1 MRERTNEVEVERD
14 VKVTVSDGTV
24 LLADVYHPVGIDDAP
39 TILERTPYGRVNFA
53 SAMGPEFAARGYRYV
68 LQACRGTD
76 GSGGTHSY
84 FAEAGDGRDTADWI
98 ASQPWFNGSM
108 GTFGGSYMGF
118 TQWALAST
126 KPPHL
131 KAMAVALSTS
141 VRAYSWYPGGSLA
154 LEVIIPW
161 DAGATQF
168 NKQAN
173 GVPTTDISPEGIE
186 RRMAELKAGFDHLP
200 LGEVI
205 HRLTGVDLQLYR
217 DQLAHGGAGDAFW
230 DPVNFRPLLA
240 EWTVPTLLV
249 DGWHDYPLPGVV
261 EDYAVLRA
269 SPAPVHLRIG
279 AGGHLGGGGEGGMT
293 DAPLDWFDTWLLGRE
308 GLLGPTPVKVHVQGE
323 GGHWRDLPDWP
334 PPSEPT
340 RWYLHAGGHL
350 APMPPEAPSEPDRYR
365 YDPADPTP
373 SMGGIGMLTGGTVDN
388 RPLEARPDVLVY
400 TSDELGEPLELV
412 GPVEA
417 ELHVGSSLDHTDF
430 FVRLCDVSPDG
441 RVRQRV
447 RRTAALRPC
456 VHPPEPGRDVHGGG
470 GPVARRSHLRH
481 RSPPAGP
488 GLQWRPPRLR
498 PQSRHRRAAGHGHH
512 PAGRRAGRVPR
523 AGPAV
528 LGDSPALLGLTSRA
542 TWRVG
547 ETVWDRG
554 PHRTFRIL
562 PPEGGRHPRIEDDD
576 HAQLAGGDRSKSA
589 EPTSR

>member
-14 VKVTVSDGTV
+14 VKVTMSDGTV
-24 LLADVYHPVGIDDAP
+24 LLTDIYHPIGVDDAP
-39 TILERTPYGRVNFA
+39 TILERTPYGRANFA

-98 ASQPWFNGSM
+98 ASQPWFNGRM
-108 GTFGGSYMGF
+108 GTFGASYMGF

-126 KPPHL
+126 RPPHL

-173 GVPTTDISPEGIE
+173 AVPTTDISPEGIE

-205 HRLTGVDLQLYR
+205 HRLTGVDLELYR

-240 EWTVPTLLV
+240 GWTVPTLLV

-293 DAPLDWFDTWLLGRE
+293 DAPLEWFDTLLLDRE

-323 GGHWRDLPDWP
+323 GGDWRDLPDWLLPQSRPAGTSMRRAASRPCGRRDRRSPTAIAMILRIRRRRWAASACLPGGPWTTALWRPAPTSSSTP
-334 PPSEPT
+334 PTSWTSRSSWSVRSRPSCTWARAWTT
-340 RWYLHAGGHL
+340 RTSSSGSATCH
-350 APMPPEAPSEPDRYR
+350 P
-365 YDPADPTP
+365 
-373 SMGGIGMLTGGTVDN
+373 TGGLSTCATDCSASTRRRSAGTRRDVPTAVALWPVAHTFAIGH
-388 RPLEARPDVLVY
+388 RLRVQVSSGAHPVYARNLG
-400 TSDELGEPLELV
+400 TGEPPASATTLRA
-412 GPVEA
+412 A
-417 ELHVGSSLDHTDF
+417 EQAVYH
-430 FVRLCDVSPDG
+430 
-441 RVRQRV
+441 
-447 RRTAALRPC
+447 
-456 VHPPEPGRDVHGGG
+456 EPGRLSWVT
-470 GPVARRSHLRH
+470 L
-481 RSPPAGP
+481 
-488 GLQWRPPRLR
+488 
-498 PQSRHRRAAGHGHH
+498 
-512 PAGRRAGRVPR
+512 
-523 AGPAV
+523 
-528 LGDSPALLGLTSRA
+528 
-542 TWRVG
+542 
-547 ETVWDRG
+547 
-554 PHRTFRIL
+554 PHFS
-562 PPEGGRHPRIEDDD
+562 G
-576 HAQLAGGDRSKSA
+576 
-589 EPTSR
+589 

>member
-14 VKVTVSDGTV
+14 VKVTASDGTV
-24 LLADVYHPVGIDDAP
+24 LLADVYHPVGIGDAP

-108 GTFGGSYMGF
+108 GTFGASYMGF

-173 GVPTTDISPEGIE
+173 AVPTTDISPEGIE
-186 RRMAELKAGFDHLP
+186 RRMAEMKAGFDHLP

-217 DQLAHGGAGDAFW
+217 DQLAHGGAGDDFW

-269 SPAPVHLRIG
+269 APAPVHLRIG

-308 GLLGPTPVKVHVQGE
+308 GLLGPSPGQG
-323 GGHWRDLPDWP
+323 
-334 PPSEPT
+334 
-340 RWYLHAGGHL
+340 
-350 APMPPEAPSEPDRYR
+350 
-365 YDPADPTP
+365 
-373 SMGGIGMLTGGTVDN
+373 
-388 RPLEARPDVLVY
+388 
-400 TSDELGEPLELV
+400 
-412 GPVEA
+412 
-417 ELHVGSSLDHTDF
+417 
-430 FVRLCDVSPDG
+430 
-441 RVRQRV
+441 
-447 RRTAALRPC
+447 
-456 VHPPEPGRDVHGGG
+456 
-470 GPVARRSHLRH
+470 
-481 RSPPAGP
+481 
-488 GLQWRPPRLR
+488 
-498 PQSRHRRAAGHGHH
+498 
-512 PAGRRAGRVPR
+512 PR
-523 AGPAV
+523 AGPRRA
-528 LGDSPALLGLTSRA
+528 LARPAGLAPSLRA
-542 TWRVG
+542 DPLVPPC
-547 ETVWDRG
+547 RG
-554 PHRTFRIL
+554 PSRT
-562 PPEGGRHPRIEDDD
+562 
-576 HAQLAGGDRSKSA
+576 HAAGSIVGA
-589 EPTSR
+589 

>member
-1 MRERTNEVEVERD
+1 MRERTNAVEVERD
-14 VKVTVSDGTV
+14 VKVKATDGTV

-98 ASQPWFNGSM
+98 ASQSWFNGSM
-108 GTFGGSYMGF
+108 GTFGASYMGF

-161 DAGATQF
+161 DLGATQF
-168 NKQAN
+168 NKQASAT
-173 GVPTTDISPEGIE
+173 PATDISPEGIE
-186 RRMAELKAGFDHLP
+186 RRMAEMKAGFDHLP

-205 HRLTGVDLQLYR
+205 QQLTGVDLQLYR
-217 DQLAHGGAGDAFW
+217 DQLAHGATADGFW
-230 DPVNFRPLLA
+230 DPVNFRPFLA

-261 EDYAVLRA
+261 EDYAVLRT
-269 SPAPVHLRIG
+269 SPASVHLRIG

-293 DAPLDWFDTWLLGRE
+293 DAPLDWFDTWLLDRE
-308 GLLGPTPVKVHVQGE
+308 GLLDTTPVKVHVQGD
-323 GGHWRDLPDWP
+323 GGTWRDLPDWP
-334 PPSEPT
+334 PRAEPT
-340 RWYLHAGGHL
+340 RWYLHAGGRL
-350 APMPPEAPSEPDRYR
+350 APSPPAAASEPDRYR

-373 SMGGIGMLTGGTVDN
+373 SMGGIGMLTGGTRDN

-400 TSDELGEPLELV
+400 TSEELSEPLELV

-417 ELHVGSSLDHTDF
+417 ELYVGSSLDHTDF
-430 FVRLCDVSPDG
+430 FVRICDVLPDG
-441 RVRQRV
+441 QSVNVCDGLQRFDPGSIHRSADGTFAAVVALWPVGHVFATGHRLRVQVSSGAHPVYARNLGTGEPPA
-447 RRTAALRPC
+447 TATALRAAEQA
-456 VHPPEPGRDVHGGG
+456 VYHEPGRLSSVT
-470 GPVARRSHLRH
+470 L
-481 RSPPAGP
+481 
-488 GLQWRPPRLR
+488 
-498 PQSRHRRAAGHGHH
+498 
-512 PAGRRAGRVPR
+512 
-523 AGPAV
+523 
-528 LGDSPALLGLTSRA
+528 
-542 TWRVG
+542 
-547 ETVWDRG
+547 
-554 PHRTFRIL
+554 PHFS
-562 PPEGGRHPRIEDDD
+562 G
-576 HAQLAGGDRSKSA
+576 
-589 EPTSR
+589 

>member
-14 VKVTVSDGTV
+14 VKVTTSDGTV
-24 LLADVYHPVGIDDAP
+24 LLTDVYHPVGVDDAP
-39 TILERTPYGRVNFA
+39 TILERTPYGRVNIA
-53 SAMGPEFAARGYRYV
+53 SAMGPEFAARGYCYV

-98 ASQPWFNGSM
+98 AAQPWFNGRM

-141 VRAYSWYPGGSLA
+141 VRAYSWYPGNSLA

-173 GVPTTDISPEGIE
+173 GVSATDISPEGIE

-205 HRLTGVDLQLYR
+205 HRLTGVDLQLYQ
-217 DQLAHGGAGDAFW
+217 DQLSHNGAGDAFW
-230 DPVNFRPLLA
+230 DPVNFRSLLA

-261 EDYAVLRA
+261 EDYAILRD

-308 GLLGPTPVKVHVQGE
+308 GLLGAAPVKVHVQGA
-323 GGHWRDLPDWP
+323 GARWRGLSDWP
-334 PPSEPT
+334 PPSEAT
-340 RWYLHAGGHL
+340 RWYFHAGGRL
-350 APMPPEAPSEPDRYR
+350 APVPPEAPSEPERYR

-373 SMGGIGMLTGGTVDN
+373 SMGGIGMLTGGVVDN

-400 TSDELGEPLELV
+400 TSDELREPLELV

-430 FVRLCDVSPDG
+430 FVRVCDVSPDG
-441 RVRQRV
+441 RSDNVCDGLQRFDPSSV
-447 RRTAALRPC
+447 RRNQDGTFTAVIALWPIGHTFGTGHRLR
-456 VHPPEPGRDVHGGG
+456 VQVSSGAHPVYARNLGTGESPATATTLRAAEQAVYHEPGRSSWVTL
-470 GPVARRSHLRH
+470 PHLT
-481 RSPPAGP
+481 G
-488 GLQWRPPRLR
+488 
-498 PQSRHRRAAGHGHH
+498 
-512 PAGRRAGRVPR
+512 
-523 AGPAV
+523 
-528 LGDSPALLGLTSRA
+528 
-542 TWRVG
+542 
-547 ETVWDRG
+547 
-554 PHRTFRIL
+554 
-562 PPEGGRHPRIEDDD
+562 
-576 HAQLAGGDRSKSA
+576 
-589 EPTSR
+589 

>member
-24 LLADVYHPVGIDDAP
+24 LLADVYHPVGIGDAP
-39 TILERTPYGRVNFA
+39 TLLERTPYGRANFA

-98 ASQPWFNGSM
+98 ASQPWFNGRM
-108 GTFGGSYMGF
+108 GTFGASYMGF

-126 KPPHL
+126 KPPYL

-186 RRMAELKAGFDHLP
+186 RRMAELRAGFDHLP

-205 HRLTGVDLQLYR
+205 HRLTGVDLPLYR
-217 DQLAHGGAGDAFW
+217 DQLAHGDAGDAFW

-261 EDYAVLRA
+261 EDYAVLHA

-293 DAPLDWFDTWLLGRE
+293 DAPLDWFDTWLLDRE

-323 GGHWRDLPDWP
+323 GGQLARP
-334 PPSEPT
+334 
-340 RWYLHAGGHL
+340 GGL
-350 APMPPEAPSEPDRYR
+350 APSLR
-365 YDPADPTP
+365 ADPLVP
-373 SMGGIGMLTGGTVDN
+373 PCRG
-388 RPLEARPDVLVY
+388 PLRA
-400 TSDELGEPLELV
+400 
-412 GPVEA
+412 
-417 ELHVGSSLDHTDF
+417 H
-430 FVRLCDVSPDG
+430 
-441 RVRQRV
+441 
-447 RRTAALRPC
+447 AA
-456 VHPPEPGRDVHGGG
+456 G
-470 GPVARRSHLRH
+470 GPVGARPLSLRPLRPDPVVRRHRHAYRGHRRQSTSRGPPRRPRLHLRRVGRAPRARRS
-481 RSPPAGP
+481 
-488 GLQWRPPRLR
+488 
-498 PQSRHRRAAGHGHH
+498 
-512 PAGRRAGRVPR
+512 
-523 AGPAV
+523 
-528 LGDSPALLGLTSRA
+528 
-542 TWRVG
+542 
-547 ETVWDRG
+547 RG
-554 PHRTFRIL
+554 
-562 PPEGGRHPRIEDDD
+562 G
-576 HAQLAGGDRSKSA
+576 
-589 EPTSR
+589 

>member
-14 VKVTVSDGTV
+14 VKITVSDGVV
-24 LLADVYHPVGIDDAP
+24 LLADVYHPVGVDDAP
-39 TILERTPYGRVNFA
+39 TILERTPYGRSNFA

-108 GTFGGSYMGF
+108 GTFGASYMGF

-161 DAGATQF
+161 DVGATQF
-168 NKQAN
+168 NKQTGA
-173 GVPTTDISPEGIE
+173 VPTADVSPEGIE
-186 RRMAELKAGFDHLP
+186 RRMAALKAGFDHLP
-200 LGEVI
+200 LGQVI

-217 DQLAHGGAGDAFW
+217 DQLAHDGAGDGFW
-230 DPVNFRPLLA
+230 DPLNFRPLLA

-261 EDYAVLRA
+261 EDYAVLRS

-308 GLLGPTPVKVHVQGE
+308 GLLDPSPVKVHVQGE
-323 GGHWRDLPDWP
+323 GGRWRDLPDWP

-340 RWYLHAGGHL
+340 RWYLHAGGRL
-350 APMPPEAPSEPDRYR
+350 APIPPGAPSEPDRYR

-373 SMGGIGMLTGGTVDN
+373 SVGGIGMLTGGTADN
-388 RPLEARPDVLVY
+388 RSLESRSDVLVY
-400 TSDELGEPLELV
+400 TSDELGEPLELI

-417 ELHVGSSLDHTDF
+417 ELQVGSSLDHTDF
-430 FVRLCDVSPDG
+430 FVRLCDVHPDG
-441 RVRQRV
+441 RSLNVCDGLQRFTPASIRRGTDGTFTAAV
-447 RRTAALRPC
+447 ALWPVGHTFAPGHRLRVQVSSGAHPVYARNLGTGEPPATATAWRTADQA
-456 VHPPEPGRDVHGGG
+456 VHHEP
-470 GPVARRSHLRH
+470 ARLSWVTL
-481 RSPPAGP
+481 
-488 GLQWRPPRLR
+488 
-498 PQSRHRRAAGHGHH
+498 
-512 PAGRRAGRVPR
+512 
-523 AGPAV
+523 
-528 LGDSPALLGLTSRA
+528 
-542 TWRVG
+542 
-547 ETVWDRG
+547 
-554 PHRTFRIL
+554 PHFS
-562 PPEGGRHPRIEDDD
+562 G
-576 HAQLAGGDRSKSA
+576 
-589 EPTSR
+589 